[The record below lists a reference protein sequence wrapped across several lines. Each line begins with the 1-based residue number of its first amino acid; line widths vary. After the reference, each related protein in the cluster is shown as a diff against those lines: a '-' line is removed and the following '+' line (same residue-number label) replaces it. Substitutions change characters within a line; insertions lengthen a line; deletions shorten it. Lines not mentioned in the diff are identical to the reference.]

1 MCGWVLSQV
10 APIEEGRDKDMTPK
24 NVVPKGFISAIKAWL
39 PAIELKEICNNKIY
53 RDISCVVCV
62 SESLKIL

>member
-1 MCGWVLSQV
+1 MCGGVLSQV

-24 NVVPKGFISAIKAWL
+24 TVDVPKGFISAIKAWL

-53 RDISCVVCV
+53 LDISCVVCV
-62 SESLKIL
+62 CV